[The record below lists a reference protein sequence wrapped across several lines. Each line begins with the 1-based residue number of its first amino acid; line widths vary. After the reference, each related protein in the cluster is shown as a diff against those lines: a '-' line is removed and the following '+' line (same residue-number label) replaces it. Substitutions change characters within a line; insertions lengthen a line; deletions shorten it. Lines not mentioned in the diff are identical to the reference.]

1 MKIAFVGASKFGLK
15 CLNEV
20 FHMDECEI
28 VGSVTVPKKFSIS
41 YQPEGVVN
49 VLYADVESYCK
60 EKKIPCLVMTKGMKD
75 PILLDEVKSWQAD
88 IFLVVG
94 WYHLI
99 PKSWLD
105 LAPAYGLH
113 ASLLPDYSGGAPLV
127 WAIINGEKKTG
138 ITLFKFD
145 KGVDDGP
152 IVDQAETK
160 IDDNDDIA
168 SLYSRIEELGLNLI
182 VKNIPLIAKGEAN
195 LKKQEESNR
204 RIFPQRRPEDGLIDW
219 KKSAK
224 ELYNFIRA
232 QTKPYP
238 GAFTYFNG
246 KVLKIWSTS
255 ISFPVNIC
263 LKSISTGQIIPSTD
277 KILIKTGDGIL
288 ELLEVSYE
296 GNNIH
301 RKAIRK
307 LLFEGGHLGY

>member
-20 FHMDECEI
+20 FHMNECEI
-28 VGSVTVPKKFSIS
+28 VGSVTVPQKFSIS

-105 LAPAYGLH
+105 LAPTYGLH

-145 KGVDDGP
+145 KGIDNGP
-152 IVDQAETK
+152 IAGQYETY
-160 IDDNDDIA
+160 IYDDDTIA
-168 SLYSRIEELGLNLI
+168 TLYARIEELGLELI
-182 VKNIPLIAKGEAN
+182 KNYIPIIASGNAILMPQNEK
-195 LKKQEESNR
+195 NR
-204 RIFPQRRPEDGLIDW
+204 RVFRQRSPSDGLIEW
-219 KKSAK
+219 QKSAD
-224 ELYNFIRA
+224 EIYNFIRA

-238 GAFTYFNG
+238 GAFTSLNG
-246 KVLKIWSTS
+246 IFLRVWSASKIDIQDDYKAFVGEVLPHSRKTLVKTGRGILQLNELNYEGKDMSGEKFRE
-255 ISFPVNIC
+255 IVRE
-263 LKSISTGQIIPSTD
+263 GQI
-277 KILIKTGDGIL
+277 
-288 ELLEVSYE
+288 
-296 GNNIH
+296 
-301 RKAIRK
+301 
-307 LLFEGGHLGY
+307 LG